1 MYFSPVFYFQSFC
14 HFFHNVKF
22 LICSSMH
29 YVVVIVDKYVSHTIS
44 SVSKWS

>member
-1 MYFSPVFYFQSFC
+1 MPFFISKSFC
-14 HFFHNVKF
+14 HFFYNVKF

-29 YVVVIVDKYVSHTIS
+29 YVVVIVDKYVSHMIS